1 MAIARGGADLNEEI
15 GGETRRLRL
24 RNDEIARFEA
34 QHDLGIYVLWDQ
46 LIGAAQKPQAR
57 HVRDLVALA
66 LVGGGMIDVDADKLI
81 DSLGPDQNPRLL
93 VLAKAVL
100 GVAFYP
106 DLLRGGQ
113 DKKKA
118 GGSPSRKPSASDPSD
133 MTPSSG

>member
-81 DSLGPDQNPRLL
+81 DSLGPDQTRACWSLRKPCSAWRSIRIWCGADRL
-93 VLAKAVL
+93 
-100 GVAFYP
+100 
-106 DLLRGGQ
+106 
-113 DKKKA
+113 KKKRVDRPA
-118 GGSPSRKPSASDPSD
+118 KSQRRAIQAI
-133 MTPSSG
+133 